1 MEEPEEFLM
10 PEPTTQGIKRRTAVS
25 MKQSI
30 IEELEE
36 KSEEESAESE
46 EEKKSEA
53 FLNLQKSEQ
62 LEFPILVE
70 SEDQPND
77 QSLSGSDQ
85 SNSQELS

>member
-10 PEPTTQGIKRRTAVS
+10 PEPATQGIKRRTAVS

-36 KSEEESAESE
+36 KSEEQSAESV

-53 FLNLQKSEQ
+53 SLNLQNNEQ
-62 LEFPILVE
+62 LEFPILE
-70 SEDQPND
+70 ELEHQPND
-77 QSLSGSDQ
+77 ESLSGSDQ